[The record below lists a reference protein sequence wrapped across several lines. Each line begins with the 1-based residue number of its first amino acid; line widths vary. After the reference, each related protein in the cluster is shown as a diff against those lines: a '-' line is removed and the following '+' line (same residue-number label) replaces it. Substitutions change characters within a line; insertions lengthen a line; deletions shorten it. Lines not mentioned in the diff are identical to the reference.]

1 MCASALGTVQILL
14 NSKSATFPNGI
25 ANSSGALGHY
35 IMSHFTGVVASGD
48 VQVEEDKF
56 AFGRRPIATY
66 IPNYRHGKLMD
77 ADFVRGFGFQTTAQH
92 RSSVSPPAKRPGI
105 GIEGKEKVGQSGP
118 WKFRAFMYGEI
129 LPYFDNMATLHP
141 TQKDKWGM
149 PILHIDAEV
158 KENERKMVKQAA
170 KDIEEML
177 IAGGC
182 SNIVVNAVPDSKH
195 IPLGKQIHEMGGA
208 CMGSDPNTSVLN
220 EWNQAHDV
228 ANLFVTDG
236 ACMSSTATQNPS
248 LTYMAI
254 TARAANYAANLLKKG
269 LM

>member
-1 MCASALGTVQILL
+1 
-14 NSKSATFPNGI
+14 
-25 ANSSGALGHY
+25 
-35 IMSHFTGVVASGD
+35 
-48 VQVEEDKF
+48 
-56 AFGRRPIATY
+56 
-66 IPNYRHGKLMD
+66 
-77 ADFVRGFGFQTTAQH
+77 
-92 RSSVSPPAKRPGI
+92 
-105 GIEGKEKVGQSGP
+105 
-118 WKFRAFMYGEI
+118 MYGEI